1 MKLAAALL
9 LLSSV
14 ALTACEKAADMPTLE
29 KEANGL
35 RDEEKPKL
43 DDLDRRVTPLLEAGR
58 KLPRQTPG
66 LEAAGS
72 LLGEARGAIDQ
83 IRATMASEQT
93 DVERAVQSGTVENL
107 VGVVDRMRA
116 TFDRDEVV
124 ATADITSVESWMGQV
139 VPGALPTV
147 VTPPPAMPTP

>member
-1 MKLAAALL
+1 VKLAA
-9 LLSSV
+9 V
-14 ALTACEKAADMPTLE
+14 ALFSAISAITACEKAADMPKL
-29 KEANGL
+29 KDEANGL
-35 RDEEKPKL
+35 RDEDKPKV

-83 IRATMASEQT
+83 MRATLASEPT
-93 DVERAVQSGTVENL
+93 DVDRAVDSGTVENL
-107 VGVVDRMRA
+107 VAVVDRMRA

-124 ATADITSVESWMGQV
+124 ATADITSVESWMAQV